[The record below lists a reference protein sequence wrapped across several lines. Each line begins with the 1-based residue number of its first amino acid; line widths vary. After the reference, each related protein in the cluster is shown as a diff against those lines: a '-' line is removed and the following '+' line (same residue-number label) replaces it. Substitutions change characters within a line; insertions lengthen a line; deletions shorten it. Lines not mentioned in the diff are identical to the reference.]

1 LPGVAPVPTDL
12 IVQALNAMPGV
23 EIVRRIHPRGSQ
35 TLADSGTQP
44 TSEIVIA
51 RMDEQQGEVLR
62 RSAAPNLVVEVD
74 ELLHC
79 GGADLSGARR
89 VRSGEQ
95 TAPLLCP
102 CPGKDIVFRVLGDED
117 RPVASAN
124 VFVFGSGLPSQAVT
138 DASGQATV
146 TLFDEHNGGPEAPCI
161 ARAVYVKPAAD
172 HWDRFIADPAL
183 GDGTNLIRLRPLKQT
198 FPNFPGERLVGWG
211 QRMMKLDHLTD
222 GLEGAG
228 VKIGLIETGCDNS
241 HSLLRH
247 VTQGVN
253 VVELGRPNTWTVD
266 AIGHGTH
273 CSGIIAAGGGSRP
286 AGVRGFAPA
295 AELHVFKFFPG
306 GRFSALIEALDE
318 CIERQIDVVHIGA
331 GSDQTSELV
340 ALKLAEARQNGVACI
355 AAAGGSGEPAQFP
368 GSAPGVLAVSAVGK
382 IRGVSARQL
391 PCADGARPAGGSG
404 RSLYTQGQRLC
415 PRGGGLCAW
424 CGDRIDG
431 TGRWFCRVGRGLDRS
446 GARHRF

>member
-1 LPGVAPVPTDL
+1 MSEQNKDQSQPKQTAQPLGLGQKLAPPEQPKSAWDNGAAGTVASRKPQYLIGSRPLPGVAPVPTDL

-198 FPNFPGERLVGWG
+198 FPNFPG
-211 QRMMKLDHLTD
+211 
-222 GLEGAG
+222 
-228 VKIGLIETGCDNS
+228 
-241 HSLLRH
+241 
-247 VTQGVN
+247 
-253 VVELGRPNTWTVD
+253 
-266 AIGHGTH
+266 
-273 CSGIIAAGGGSRP
+273 
-286 AGVRGFAPA
+286 
-295 AELHVFKFFPG
+295 
-306 GRFSALIEALDE
+306 
-318 CIERQIDVVHIGA
+318 
-331 GSDQTSELV
+331 
-340 ALKLAEARQNGVACI
+340 
-355 AAAGGSGEPAQFP
+355 
-368 GSAPGVLAVSAVGK
+368 
-382 IRGVSARQL
+382 
-391 PCADGARPAGGSG
+391 
-404 RSLYTQGQRLC
+404 
-415 PRGGGLCAW
+415 
-424 CGDRIDG
+424 
-431 TGRWFCRVGRGLDRS
+431 
-446 GARHRF
+446 